1 VDINIGTLLGQTI
14 AMIVFVW
21 FCMKYIWPVIM
32 SAIEARQVAIAE
44 GLAAAESGQSALVN
58 AQAEADKLVVAA
70 RDQARGIMDQANTR
84 ATAIV
89 EQGKAEG
96 EAERKRQLE
105 AARAEIDVEMNRAR
119 EELRGQVAA
128 IAIAAAEKVLSRE
141 IDAGTHR
148 ELLARAANDL

>member
-1 VDINIGTLLGQTI
+1 MDINIGTLLGQTI

-21 FCMKYIWPVIM
+21 FCMRYIWPAVM
-32 SAIEARQVAIAE
+32 SAIEARQKAIAE

-58 AQAEADKLVVAA
+58 AQAEADKLLAAA
-70 RDQARGIMDQANTR
+70 REQARGIIDQASSR
-84 ATAIV
+84 ASAIV
-89 EQGKAEG
+89 EQARSEG
-96 EAERKRQLE
+96 EAERKRQIE

-141 IDAGTHR
+141 IDVSTHR
-148 ELLARAANDL
+148 DLLARAANDL